1 MRNRFFGGG
10 LSRRARDRDQRLSPE
25 LAHRRGQSLKRG
37 QRVIYRKQSR
47 FAAIAEQITSTHH
60 GSRSAFLQRL
70 LYKIVAVQP
79 FPFHRKEKLTG
90 LRRPR
95 VDGVSQRNITTH
107 VLAGGGNELA
117 DSRQRQSRVRVPAA
131 VRAASQSNPASRN
144 ASRATSP
151 SSTGRGPSCVT

>member
-1 MRNRFFGGG
+1 MIVKVCLRLQHAKAWSQNVRDRFFGGG

-47 FAAIAEQITSTHH
+47 FAAIAGQITSTHH

-90 LRRPR
+90 LYRPR
-95 VDGVSQRNITTH
+95 VDGVSSRNIIRH
-107 VLAGGGNELA
+107 GLA
-117 DSRQRQSRVRVPAA
+117 R
-131 VRAASQSNPASRN
+131 SRN
-144 ASRATSP
+144 E
-151 SSTGRGPSCVT
+151 